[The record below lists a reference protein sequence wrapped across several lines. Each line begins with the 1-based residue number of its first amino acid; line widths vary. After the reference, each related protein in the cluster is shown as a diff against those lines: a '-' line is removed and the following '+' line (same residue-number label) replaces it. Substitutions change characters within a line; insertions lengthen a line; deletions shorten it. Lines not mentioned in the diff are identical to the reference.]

1 MEGEGMTDVLL
12 LYGISF
18 GLTLLIE
25 LPICWGF
32 GLRSRSDLE
41 LAFLVNLLTNPAAV
55 WLHTSAGIPQIPI
68 EILVVI
74 IECYVYHQFKI
85 KRPLLLSVIANSV
98 SWSLGLVLQM
108 L

>member
-1 MEGEGMTDVLL
+1 MKYILL

-25 LPICWGF
+25 FPVCYAM
-32 GLRSRSDLE
+32 GLRKRDQLE
-41 LAFLVNLLTNPAAV
+41 LVFLVNLLTNPAAV
-55 WLHTSAGIPQIPI
+55 WLHTSAGIPQIPV

-74 IECYVYHQFKI
+74 IEYYVYHQF
-85 KRPLLLSVIANSV
+85 RQAHPLRLSLLANGI
-98 SWSLGLVLQM
+98 SWGLGILLQM

>member
-1 MEGEGMTDVLL
+1 MGFLILM
-12 LYGISF
+12 YGLSF

-25 LPICWGF
+25 LPVCWLW
-32 GLRSRSDLE
+32 GLRTRDKLE

-55 WLHTSAGIPQIPI
+55 WLHTSAGIPQVPV

-74 IECYVYHQFKI
+74 IECYVYRQFKI
-85 KRPLLLSVIANSV
+85 KHPFLLSLLANGL
-98 SWSLGLVLQM
+98 SWGLGLWMQM

>member
-1 MEGEGMTDVLL
+1 MSFVLL
-12 LYGISF
+12 IYGISF

-25 LPICWGF
+25 LPICYLW

-55 WLHTSAGIPQIPI
+55 WLHTSAGVPQIPI

-74 IECYVYHQFKI
+74 IECYVYRQFKI
-85 KRPLLLSVIANSV
+85 KRPLLLSLLANGV
-98 SWSLGLVLQM
+98 SWGLGLVLQM

>member
-1 MEGEGMTDVLL
+1 MSYILL
-12 LYGISF
+12 LYGLSF

-25 LPICWGF
+25 YPVCYLF
-32 GLRSRSDLE
+32 GLRNRNQLE
-41 LAFLVNLLTNPAAV
+41 LVFLVNLLTNPAAV
-55 WLHTSAGIPQIPI
+55 WLHTSVGIPQIPV

-85 KRPLLLSVIANSV
+85 RHPFLLSFTANAM
-98 SWSLGLVLQM
+98 SWGLGLALQM